1 MVRDAE
7 ILQHGNAVGSPV
19 TILIISFPFSFS
31 STGKAKNLVEMWKTM
46 DKENTP
52 PPERRG
58 PRALT
63 PPMDN
68 ERRLPIAQDVR
79 SIRSN
84 VKDDPLDFSG

>member
-1 MVRDAE
+1 M
-7 ILQHGNAVGSPV
+7 
-19 TILIISFPFSFS
+19 
-31 STGKAKNLVEMWKTM
+31 STLKNSYHFFFVFKGKAKNLVEMWKTM

-68 ERRLPIAQDVR
+68 ERRLPIPQDV
-79 SIRSN
+79 
-84 VKDDPLDFSG
+84 